1 MIYQIII
8 FILLLIILH
17 LYINNSTPKSINNI
31 RCQNYHEPKYQYYH
45 EPKYQ
50 YYHEPKYQLICNV
63 NKHLQRNCYWQ
74 KTLSQ

>member
-50 YYHEPKYQLICNV
+50 LICNV